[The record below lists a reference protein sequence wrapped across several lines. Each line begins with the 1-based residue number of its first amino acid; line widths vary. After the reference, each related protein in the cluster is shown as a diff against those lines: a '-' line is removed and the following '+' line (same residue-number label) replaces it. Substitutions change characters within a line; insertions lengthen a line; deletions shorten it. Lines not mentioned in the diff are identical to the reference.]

1 MTRDQNTDGVTANG
15 GANGSDSARFA
26 NGCRQFTISACGPK
40 WDAQERLPNS
50 LLESRAAAE
59 VKGQALEPL
68 ACGLLARQ
76 LRLAVITQQSFCLA
90 QCGMAR
96 RLWPSADVGVV
107 FLTLKPNTVQAIWT
121 GRQGDLAPRALD
133 LFEASLGMKLHVAI
147 VSDLEFIHLQWRS
160 ICFSDGWFFMQV
172 TASIFK
178 AYDIRGT
185 YPQTL
190 NEDLAEGL
198 GKAFGTLA
206 LKEGRRTVAV
216 GRDGRLSGP
225 ALSSALMRGLVSVGI
240 QVIDVGMTTTPQL
253 YFAAHTLCD
262 SGIQVTGSHNPKDDN
277 GFKMV
282 LGGRAIYGDE
292 IQTLRQLI
300 ESESWLPS
308 HAGSVQTADILPAY
322 IQRIVSGIQLSR
334 PLKIVV
340 DSGNGIAG
348 ASAPGIFRALG
359 CDVIELFSEVDG
371 HFPHHHPDPS
381 KPENLQDLIATLKS
395 SGAELGLAFDGD
407 GDRLGIVTQDGETI
421 YPDRQMQLF
430 AQDVLSRVP
439 KGTILFDVKCS
450 QRLAPAIRAAGGTPL
465 MYKTGHSLIKA
476 KMKEIEAGGGKAP
489 LGGEMSGHIFFK
501 ERWYGFDDGTYA
513 GCRLLEIVSRSADAN
528 AVLKGLPTSFSTP
541 ELNVACQEGEPHQL
555 TAQLLAV
562 ASQHFSAPAE
572 ISSIDGLR
580 VDWPD
585 GFGLIR
591 ASNTTPVLVLR
602 FEGHTASALDRIEHA
617 MLALLRTVK
626 PDAQLQR
633 SAH

>member
-216 GRDGRLSGP
+216 GRDGRLSGS

-476 KMKEIEAGGGKAP
+476 KMKEIEAGGGQAP

-602 FEGHTASALDRIEHA
+602 FEGHTAAALDRIEHA